1 MRTTPYSRDRPRHAR
16 CLWLAGSYLER
27 NELQDIVISGYH
39 LGTVISPKPDV
50 SERMPRVPISFPD
63 ELYEWMRETAFRR
76 RVPMAELVREALRE
90 YRDRIDPQLGLWD
103 KEDR

>member
-1 MRTTPYSRDRPRHAR
+1 MPGRTETREVSI
-16 CLWLAGSYLER
+16 AGRNMLER
-27 NELQDIVISGYH
+27 HELQDIVISGYH

-90 YRDRIDPQLGLWD
+90 YRDRIDPQLGLWG

>member
-1 MRTTPYSRDRPRHAR
+1 M
-16 CLWLAGSYLER
+16 
-27 NELQDIVISGYH
+27 QDIVISGYH

>member
-1 MRTTPYSRDRPRHAR
+1 M
-16 CLWLAGSYLER
+16 L
-27 NELQDIVISGYH
+27 DIAISGYH
-39 LGTVISPKPDV
+39 AGTVISSKSDV
-50 SERMPRVPISFPD
+50 SERMTRVPISFPD

-90 YRDRIDPQLGLWD
+90 HRERIDPQLGLWG